1 MSRKGRVLVAGVG
14 NVFRGDDGFG
24 VEVVNR
30 IDPRQLPAGVD
41 IADYGVR
48 GVHLTHDL
56 LSGDYHTL
64 VLVDTLRA
72 GAAPGTVS
80 VAEVAPA
87 AGTVPEP
94 LPGGGSL
101 DLAAVLDLLATI
113 GAALPRVVLVG
124 CVPAVLEGRMGLSD
138 PVAAA
143 VPDGARLAVDL
154 ARAALGDCRGCGEV
168 VADA

>member
-1 MSRKGRVLVAGVG
+1 MSHKGRVLVAGMG

-48 GVHLTHDL
+48 GVHLTLDL
-56 LSGDYHTL
+56 LTGDYHTL

-80 VAEVAPA
+80 VAEVASPVGGTRAEPPA
-87 AGTVPEP
+87 
-94 LPGGGSL
+94 GGSL

-113 GAALPRVVLVG
+113 GAALPRVVVVG
-124 CVPAVLEGRMGLSD
+124 CVPAVLEGRTGLSD

-143 VPDGARLAVDL
+143 VPEGTRLAVEL
-154 ARAALGDCRGCGEV
+154 SRAALRERGGQDEA
-168 VADA
+168 VAG